1 MKKNWILYS
10 LAFLI
15 LPLTFPEAQAAK
27 EHPPA
32 KKPRQTAIRKVD
44 AQICYGC
51 HEQIKDLMGLGKH
64 AARVNCAVCHLET
77 SGHLD
82 DISKKP
88 VTRLDLENCGSCHKD
103 QYRTLME
110 VNPKSRGKVEK
121 ATTTSRSPTFDK
133 LMMPH
138 GFTKEHAEPRSH
150 AFMVIDHMIV
160 DRAYGGRFQLKDW
173 THIDKKGKVWDVVVD
188 TGKELPQTAKAANT
202 VCLSCKTSDHVLK
215 WGYLGDPLAAATL
228 KRGLNP
234 AAIEMA
240 KNHVQ
245 NPMGC
250 IHCHDPHA
258 TKPRVI
264 QSPLIQAAVDRGEG
278 TYPYDPKKSREVTI
292 QKITFQRDGQDFR
305 AIGILNKPDSNV
317 LCAQCHVEYNCNPGI
332 DTRTGGAVGMDD
344 RRTNYYPWVNVFD
357 LQKRYQ
363 SINFKDFRHSLTG
376 AALTKIQHPDVESYW
391 GSKHER
397 AGVECKHCHMPKMKQ
412 KEKEFTFHGQRSA
425 RYLLKDT
432 CVRCHSKWTAEQAEY
447 QVDAVQNYIR
457 GKMRKAEFWLG
468 ELISA
473 FVRAKDAGVGE
484 ENLNEARKEHDRAHI
499 LWEWWTAENSDGF
512 HNPDMARQSLAESI
526 NASQNGIDFL
536 NKAIAQKI
544 SASKDTK

>member
-1 MKKNWILYS
+1 MKGKLWVLS
-10 LAFLI
+10 PVLALALI
-15 LPLTFPEAQAAK
+15 LLFSAAPAQAPK
-27 EHPPA
+27 TSKKKSPPPA
-32 KKPRQTAIRKVD
+32 KVEAET
-44 AQICYGC
+44 CYGC
-51 HEQIKDLMGLGKH
+51 HDQIRELMAMGKH
-64 AARVNCAVCHLET
+64 AARMSCAACHAET
-77 SGHLD
+77 AGHLD

-88 VTRLDLENCGSCHKD
+88 ATRLDPEVCGSCHKD
-103 QYRTLME
+103 QYRTLMA
-110 VNPKSRGKVEK
+110 VNLKSRAKVEK
-121 ATTTSRSPTFDK
+121 ATTTSRSPTFDR

-173 THIDKKGKVWDVVVD
+173 TYIDQKGKLWDVVVD
-188 TGKELPQTAKAANT
+188 TAKELPQTAKAANT
-202 VCLSCKTSDHVLK
+202 VCFSCKTSDHVLK
-215 WGYLGDPLAAATL
+215 WGYLGDPLPGAAL

-234 AAIEMA
+234 AAVEMA

-278 TYPYDPKKSREVTI
+278 TYPYDSKKSAEVTI
-292 QKITFQRDGQDFR
+292 RKIIFQRDGQDFR
-305 AIGILNKPDSNV
+305 AIGLLNKPDSNI

-332 DTRTGGAVGMDD
+332 DTKTGGTVGMED

-357 LQKRYQ
+357 LQKRYE
-363 SINFKDFRHSLTG
+363 SIAFKDFRHSLTG
-376 AALTKIQHPDVESYW
+376 APLTKIQHPDVESYW

-397 AGVECKHCHMPKMKQ
+397 AGVECKHCHMPKMKG

-432 CVRCHSKWTAEQAEY
+432 CVRCHSKWSPEQAEY

-468 ELISA
+468 ELITA
-473 FVRAKDAGVGE
+473 FGRAKDAGVGE
-484 ENLNEARKEHDRAHI
+484 EALNEARKEHDRAHI

-512 HNPDMARQSLAESI
+512 HNPEMARQSLAESI
-526 NASQNGIDFL
+526 NASQKGIEIL
-536 NKAIAQKI
+536 NRAFARKNAGRD
-544 SASKDTK
+544 SK

>member
-1 MKKNWILYS
+1 MKGKGWGVFSAIM
-10 LAFLI
+10 LAVIFSFSSGQAE
-15 LPLTFPEAQAAK
+15 PSKAAK
-27 EHPPA
+27 
-32 KKPRQTAIRKVD
+32 KKLSVPQKVD
-44 AQICYGC
+44 AQACYGC

-110 VNPKSRGKVEK
+110 VNVKSRAKVEK

-138 GFTKEHAEPRSH
+138 GFTKEHDEPRSH

-215 WGYLGDPLAAATL
+215 WGYMGDPLPGAVL
-228 KRGLNP
+228 KRDLNP

-240 KNHVQ
+240 KNHIQ

-278 TYPYDPKKSREVTI
+278 TYPYDPKKSQEVTI
-292 QKITFQRDGQDFR
+292 QKITFQRDGKDFR

-363 SINFKDFRHSLTG
+363 SIGFKDFRHALTG
-376 AALTKIQHPDVESYW
+376 AALTKIQHPEVETYW

-412 KEKEFTFHGQRSA
+412 KGKGIHLSRPAQRPVHAQGHLRALPSQVDRRAGGIPGGCRPELHPRQDAQGRILAGGTDFRFCPGEGRRGGRRGPQRSPERA
-425 RYLLKDT
+425 RPGP
-432 CVRCHSKWTAEQAEY
+432 HSMGM
-447 QVDAVQNYIR
+447 VDG
-457 GKMRKAEFWLG
+457 GKQRRLPQPGDGPPVPGRIDQRFSKG
-468 ELISA
+468 
-473 FVRAKDAGVGE
+473 
-484 ENLNEARKEHDRAHI
+484 DR
-499 LWEWWTAENSDGF
+499 NS
-512 HNPDMARQSLAESI
+512 
-526 NASQNGIDFL
+526 
-536 NKAIAQKI
+536 
-544 SASKDTK
+544 

>member
-1 MKKNWILYS
+1 MKKPWMILFF
-10 LAFLI
+10 FLLI
-15 LPLTFPEAQAAK
+15 PALSFSATPIAK
-27 EHPPA
+27 EKKTA
-32 KKPRQTAIRKVD
+32 KKPTKIAGPKVD
-44 AQICYGC
+44 ESICLGC
-51 HEQIKDLMGLGKH
+51 HPEIQALWESGKH
-64 AARVNCAVCHLET
+64 NRAANCAVCHLET
-77 SGHLD
+77 AGHLD
-82 DISKKP
+82 DIFKKP
-88 VTRLDLENCGSCHKD
+88 VTRLDLEACGSCHKD

-110 VNPKSRGKVEK
+110 VNVKSRAKVEK

-150 AFMVIDHMIV
+150 VFMVIDHMIV

-173 THIDKKGKVWDVVVD
+173 TYIDKKGKLWDVVVD

-202 VCLSCKTSDHVLK
+202 VCFSCKTSDHVLK
-215 WGYLGDPLAAATL
+215 WGYLGDPLPGAVL

-278 TYPYDPKKSREVTI
+278 TYPYDPKKSGEVTI
-292 QKITFQRDGQDFR
+292 RKIMFPRDGQDFR

-332 DTRTGGAVGMDD
+332 DTKTGGPVGMED

-357 LQKRYQ
+357 LQKRYE
-363 SINFKDFRHSLTG
+363 SIAFKDFRHSLTG

-432 CVRCHSKWTAEQAEY
+432 CVRCHPQWSPEQAEY

-468 ELISA
+468 ELITA
-473 FVRAKDAGVGE
+473 FGRAKDAGAGE
-484 ENLNEARKEHDRAHI
+484 EALDEARKEHDRAHI

-512 HNPDMARQSLAESI
+512 HNPEMARQSLAESI
-526 NASQNGIDFL
+526 NASQKGIEIL
-536 NKAIAQKI
+536 NKAVAQK
-544 SASKDTK
+544 AAPK